1 MAQTYRLDFSL
12 NKFYSTWKQMP
23 VHVTTAAAIHSRWT
37 EQRFNK
43 TNDSTPGTKITAVTA
58 ATKNSGP
65 LSRMTLE
72 STRIQP
78 F

>member
-1 MAQTYRLDFSL
+1 MEADAGACDNCCGYPF
-12 NKFYSTWKQMP
+12 KMVEP
-23 VHVTTAAAIHSRWT
+23 T

-43 TNDSTPGTKITAVTA
+43 TNDSTPGTEITAVTA